1 MRTASKNRAFTLI
14 EMLLALAIGGMLM
27 TAISIFVVSLAEIWL
42 HRGEGD
48 FLKQHAGGV
57 GYFLNNSLAHAEKLD
72 GGDDDPVHW
81 DRPPGYSEFAPPLL
95 TFSLKEAPAL
105 LDDGDQLLPGLTC
118 YLHFIENEGLSLLWH
133 SRLRKTESMDEV
145 RRTPVSAYVTKMLFC
160 YYDGESNTWEETERP
175 EEDLDGAYMVPDFLK
190 LQFEYLG
197 DTRLVKLYLPKRG
210 QNVPIF

>member
-1 MRTASKNRAFTLI
+1 MSKAFDNRAFTLI
-14 EMLLALAIGGMLM
+14 EMLLALAIGGMLL
-27 TAISIFVVSLAEIWL
+27 TAVSIFVVSLAEIWL
-42 HRGEGD
+42 HHGEGD

-72 GGDDDPVHW
+72 GGEDDPVHW

-105 LDDGDQLLPGLTC
+105 LDEGDRPLPGLTC
-118 YLHFIENEGLSLLWH
+118 YLHLIENEGLSLLWH
-133 SRLRKTESMDEV
+133 SRLQETESIDEV

-160 YYDGESNTWEETERP
+160 YYDGESDTWEETERP
-175 EEDLDGAYMVPDFLK
+175 EEDRDGAYLVPDFLK